1 MSRDKLAYLI
11 GNLIMFLTVAIGFPL
26 VLESCSTCHGP
37 CGLAE
42 GQFEWFKECVMTR
55 FGLLLLASVAIA
67 ITLDNELRAKAKDF
81 LSDFL
86 HVMSFYLSALS
97 ILALA
102 MGPFLVGA
110 FYDGGKYEGEG
121 FLISLFVT
129 TPLAFTIVWRLEKE
143 GGGDERQ

>member
-1 MSRDKLAYLI
+1 MNRDKLAYLI
-11 GNLIMFLTVAIGFPL
+11 GNLIIILAVAIGFPL

-102 MGPFLVGA
+102 MGPFLVGVLRWWQVRGRGVLDIA
-110 FYDGGKYEGEG
+110 VCHDTACIYNC
-121 FLISLFVT
+121 
-129 TPLAFTIVWRLEKE
+129 LEIR
-143 GGGDERQ
+143 ER